1 MIGSFFFIDAVG
13 RRKSLFIGA
22 SLQMVSDIYIG
33 TYLKYRQDSSV
44 SDESS
49 HGAIAFIFIHA
60 FGYVIGKSRSA
71 PGIPLLTS
79 LQGFSFCPTSLAAS
93 SGPTGSA
100 PLEAH
105 FRRAFTGCSST
116 LWRTA
121 PRHCWRTRTTGA
133 PLSSLPGGVLSPSAM
148 SF

>member
-44 SDESS
+44 SDASS
-49 HGAIAFIFIHA
+49 QGAIAFIFIHA
-60 FGYVIGKSRSA
+60 FGYVIGTSCSA
-71 PGIPLLTS
+71 PRIPSLTS
-79 LQGFSFCPTSLAAS
+79 RQGCSSFPTSLAAS
-93 SGPTGSA
+93 SGPTESA

-105 FRRAFTGCSST
+105 CLRASTGCSST
-116 LWRTA
+116 RWRTA
-121 PRHCWRTRTTGA
+121 RRHCWRTRTTGA
-133 PLSSLPGGVLSPSAM
+133 PSSSLPDGVSLPSAM